1 MYQKFI
7 LPTTGMYNLWHTN
20 LDFFLFD
27 CSNLHETRHTP
38 MNILN
43 SFSRS
48 HIPFPFWDF
57 YNFLEFTLRTIPSI
71 DYNTSANVTTVK
83 TFIQDPPTVPQ
94 PVDPTSAPDPSTKPD
109 PSTEPN
115 PPKKPDPSIDL
126 ILFIHPT
133 IHQFQFLY
141 LLISFI

>member
-1 MYQKFI
+1 MAHQFR
-7 LPTTGMYNLWHTN
+7 LFPFWLLQPPWNPTYSHEHPQ
-20 LDFFLFD
+20 LF
-27 CSNLHETRHTP
+27 P
-38 MNILN
+38 QV
-43 SFSRS
+43 

-115 PPKKPDPSIDL
+115 PPTKPDPSIDL